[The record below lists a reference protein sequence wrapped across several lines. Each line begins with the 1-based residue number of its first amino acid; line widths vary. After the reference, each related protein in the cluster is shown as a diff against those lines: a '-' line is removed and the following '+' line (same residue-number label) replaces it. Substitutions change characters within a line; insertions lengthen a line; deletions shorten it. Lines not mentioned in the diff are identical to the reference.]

1 VNNASSFFFSLI
13 VYRLTLVKDYNTEEI
28 ANYVEL
34 VRRGKPDFIEVKGV
48 TYCGYGGASKLTM
61 ANVS

>member
-1 VNNASSFFFSLI
+1 M
-13 VYRLTLVKDYNTEEI
+13 YRLTLVKGYNNEEI

-61 ANVS
+61 ANVSLVK